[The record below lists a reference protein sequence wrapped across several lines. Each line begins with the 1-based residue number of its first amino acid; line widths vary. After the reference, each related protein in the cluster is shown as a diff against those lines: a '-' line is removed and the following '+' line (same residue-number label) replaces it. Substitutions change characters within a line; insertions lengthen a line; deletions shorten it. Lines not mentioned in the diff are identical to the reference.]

1 MSASTVR
8 IGGVPPT
15 PSRTPIAPMWAR
27 LHGITLWF
35 LTGLDDIFV
44 ERFWKRLRRG
54 EVVAA
59 FRVFPDVLLGFW
71 GCTAAVLLA
80 VVLAVLAIAAAL

>member
-1 MSASTVR
+1 
-8 IGGVPPT
+8 
-15 PSRTPIAPMWAR
+15 MWAR
-27 LHGITLWF
+27 LHGIALWF
-35 LTGLDDIFV
+35 VTGLDDIFV

-54 EVVAA
+54 EVAAA

-80 VVLAVLAIAAAL
+80 VLAVAVLAATL